1 MGRGET
7 SRRSYGS
14 DRGWTTRPVS
24 SPAHGHPVSHP
35 PLTALWPWRPLC
47 CPPLWFQQRQ
57 NTSTSCTGQGG
68 AREHQGRAGMWE
80 WPGAQGG
87 RPLPSLSSLPG
98 HKLAA
103 SPLERVPA
111 PGPGLTATAAA
122 FLASPQRSRQSPSA
136 SLTPLP
142 HQLGCGA
149 RAPAQ
154 GNSQWPP
161 LGGSGVGGD
170 SLPAV
175 PCQAGELPE
184 GTVVSFPSGHSHLVL
199 AFPTS
204 PHPQLTSLTPSV
216 LLQPGLLFLGHGTR
230 CWAALGQV
238 DSDTAQVLSS
248 CNSEHSSG
256 TSASA

>member
-1 MGRGET
+1 MQE
-7 SRRSYGS
+7 S
-14 DRGWTTRPVS
+14 TRAGLGCGNGLEPKVDGPC
-24 SPAHGHPVSHP
+24 PA
-35 PLTALWPWRPLC
+35 
-47 CPPLWFQQRQ
+47 CPPCQGTNWQRVPWSGSQPRAPASQPPQQPFWPPH
-57 NTSTSCTGQGG
+57 S
-68 AREHQGRAGMWE
+68 AAGRA
-80 WPGAQGG
+80 PQ
-87 RPLPSLSSLPG
+87 PHSLPSLTSW
-98 HKLAA
+98 A
-103 SPLERVPA
+103 
-111 PGPGLTATAAA
+111 
-122 FLASPQRSRQSPSA
+122 
-136 SLTPLP
+136 
-142 HQLGCGA
+142 
-149 RAPAQ
+149 AQ

>member
-142 HQLGCGA
+142 HQLGCPGQLPVASPWRVWGGWGLTSRRPLPSGRAA
-149 RAPAQ
+149 R
-154 GNSQWPP
+154 GYSGVFSQWTQP
-161 LGGSGVGGD
+161 LGSG
-170 SLPAV
+170 L
-175 PCQAGELPE
+175 
-184 GTVVSFPSGHSHLVL
+184 SHL
-199 AFPTS
+199 P
-204 PHPQLTSLTPSV
+204 PPSV
-216 LLQPGLLFLGHGTR
+216 NFSDPKCAAAARSPLSGAWDPLLG
-230 CWAALGQV
+230 
-238 DSDTAQVLSS
+238 
-248 CNSEHSSG
+248 SSG
-256 TSASA
+256 TGGQ